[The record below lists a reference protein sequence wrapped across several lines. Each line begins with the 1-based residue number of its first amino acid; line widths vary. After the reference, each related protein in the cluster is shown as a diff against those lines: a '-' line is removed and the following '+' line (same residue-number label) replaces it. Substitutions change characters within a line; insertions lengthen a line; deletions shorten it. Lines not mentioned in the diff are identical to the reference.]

1 MRTIWSLLPVAAA
14 LGCLA
19 FPTMALA
26 QRAPHGS
33 QAPGGAPS
41 GPIQVGVITLHPQ
54 AVPITQQ
61 LPGRVSA
68 SQTADV
74 RPQVGGVIKAIDF
87 KAGQPVKAGDKLYE
101 IDDAAYAAQ
110 VDVQSAAV
118 QKATAAVSAAQAQF
132 GRDQQLAKTN
142 NISQS
147 DLQTAQ
153 VTLIQAQADV
163 ASAQASL
170 KAAQINEAL
179 TAVASPIS
187 GIISDTAVPVGSLVT
202 AAQTTALATVYTL
215 DPSYVDLVT
224 SSTDLLKTRAQFRA
238 GTLKG
243 AGRPGTVANVHLTLE
258 DGSAYPDAG
267 TLTIAN
273 VVVSESTGSFTLR
286 ASFPNA
292 HRLLLPGMFVRATV
306 ELGTNPKGFL
316 VPQRS
321 VTFNAAG
328 QPTAFF
334 VVDGKAVSTVLTTDG
349 NVGNDWLVTSGVT
362 DGAQVVVDGLQNVTD
377 GATVT
382 AVPVTIDDN
391 GVATATTSSTP
402 ATSPAPS
409 PATTTP
415 SDATSSPNASSA
427 PAAPAAPTPAPSTA
441 ATPATT
447 TPAITTPATTTPA
460 TPATPAAGTGG

>member
-1 MRTIWSLLPVAAA
+1 MRLALPLQPGRPLMTHRVPSVLSLFLL
-14 LGCLA
+14 LG
-19 FPTMALA
+19 ALA
-26 QRAPHGS
+26 L
-33 QAPGGAPS
+33 PGAAFAQKASRGNAAAPS
-41 GPIQVGVITLHPQ
+41 GPVQVGVITLHPQ

-74 RPQVGGVIKAIDF
+74 RPQVSGVIKAIDF

-101 IDDAAYAAQ
+101 IDDGAYSAQ

-118 QKATAAVSAAQAQF
+118 QKAEAAVSAAQAQL

-153 VTLIQAQADV
+153 VTLVQAQADV
-163 ASAQASL
+163 ASAMASL
-170 KAAQINEAL
+170 KAAQINEQL
-179 TAVASPIS
+179 TTVTSPIS

-243 AGRPGTVANVHLTLE
+243 GPRNSGAANVHLTLE

-286 ASFPNA
+286 ATFPNA

-306 ELGTNPKGFL
+306 ELGTNPKAFL

-334 VVDGKAVSTVLTTDG
+334 VESGKAVSTVLTTDG
-349 NVGNDWLVTSGVT
+349 NVGNNWLVTSGVT

-377 GATVT
+377 GAAVT
-382 AVPVTIDDN
+382 PVPVTIDDD
-391 GVATATTSSTP
+391 GVATATTASSTP
-402 ATSPAPS
+402 AA
-409 PATTTP
+409 
-415 SDATSSPNASSA
+415 ASSTPA
-427 PAAPAAPTPAPSTA
+427 PAAPSAAPASPAATAIPAAPSSSPTA
-441 ATPATT
+441 APA
-447 TPAITTPATTTPA
+447 
-460 TPATPAAGTGG
+460 PATPAANAAPAAAGTGG